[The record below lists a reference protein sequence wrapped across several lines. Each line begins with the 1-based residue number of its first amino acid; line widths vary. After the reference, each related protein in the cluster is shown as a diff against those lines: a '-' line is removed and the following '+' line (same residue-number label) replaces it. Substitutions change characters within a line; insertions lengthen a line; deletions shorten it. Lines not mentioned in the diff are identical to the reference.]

1 MKKLGDI
8 EEVLEPRLA
17 DLDLALV
24 NKVEDVIEVLTLDP
38 GEEDTVKA
46 GGQGRAEVENLS
58 EPLTKEN

>member
-38 GEEDTVKA
+38 GEKDTVKA
-46 GGQGRAEVENLS
+46 AGRGRAEAENLS

>member
-17 DLDLALV
+17 DLNLALV

-38 GEEDTVKA
+38 GEKDTVKA
-46 GGQGRAEVENLS
+46 GGRGRAEVENLS